1 MGFVF
6 LPPVQPSVPV
16 AGTGDLFPVRR
27 IWCVAR
33 NYAAHAREMGADP
46 NQDPPFFFAKP
57 GDAVVMD
64 GAAIPYPSQTNNLH
78 HEAELVV
85 ALKSGGQDL
94 AQDKALDC
102 VFGYAPGIDLTRRDL
117 QEQAKKAGRPW
128 DVAKGFDRSAPIGAI
143 RPASQI
149 GHPSKGAITLSVNGQ
164 MRQAGDLS
172 DMIWPVAGVLAHLSR
187 LVRLEAGDL
196 IFTGTPEGVGPLVRG
211 DRAVVNIDGV
221 GSLNITIS

>member
-6 LPPVQPSVPV
+6 SPPVQPSVPV
-16 AGTGDLFPVRR
+16 AGTKDLFPVRR

-33 NYAAHAREMGADP
+33 NYAAHAREMGANPD
-46 NQDPPFFFAKP
+46 QEPPFFFAKP
-57 GDAVVMD
+57 ADAVVMN
-64 GAAIPYPSQTNNLH
+64 GAVLAYPSATANLH

-94 AQDKALDC
+94 SQDKALDC

-128 DVAKGFDRSAPIGAI
+128 DVAKGFDHSAPIGAL

-149 GHPSKGAITLSVNGQ
+149 GHPAKGSITLSVNGQ
-164 MRQAGDLS
+164 MRQSGDLS

-196 IFTGTPEGVGPLVRG
+196 IFTGTPEGVGPLVKG
-211 DRAVVNIDGV
+211 DHAQVVIEGV
-221 GSLNITIS
+221 GSLDITIS